1 MKVALLPLLEMFRE
15 KLSPKALK
23 SGKSQME
30 NTKIG
35 QSVVGMN
42 FFIVDL
48 VVGIK
53 LFFIK
58 F

>member
-30 NTKIG
+30 NTKIVP
-35 QSVVGMN
+35 SVVGMN
-42 FFIVDL
+42 FWMVDL
-48 VVGIK
+48 AFGIK
-53 LFFIK
+53 LFFVK